1 MTTSEQ
7 RPINEHCARAIAEA
21 KRRAEEAAKR
31 KTPVGHD
38 AGDEDP
44 NAW

>member
-1 MTTSEQ
+1 MTTSEN
-7 RPINEHCARAIAEA
+7 RPIADHCARAIAEA
-21 KRRAEEAAKR
+21 AKRAEEARRA
-31 KTPVGHD
+31 TPAGHD